1 MLADKMKGE
10 NMKISKEEKARR
22 EGMAY
27 ALKIAKEKGVDGL
40 EEEIRFR
47 NVSLAPIVIPRKE
60 LTEFTDKVKANTID
74 TVIAL
79 SSYVLRDKFDFGAIR
94 INRFID
100 WFNKFADSISGEWLT
115 FGDIQKVL
123 REEVGIE
130 LQIRK
135 NDKDVKINER

>member
-1 MLADKMKGE
+1 MKGE

-60 LTEFTDKVKANTID
+60 LTEFTDK
-74 TVIAL
+74 
-79 SSYVLRDKFDFGAIR
+79 SRPIR
-94 INRFID
+94 
-100 WFNKFADSISGEWLT
+100 L
-115 FGDIQKVL
+115 IQ
-123 REEVGIE
+123 
-130 LQIRK
+130 
-135 NDKDVKINER
+135 